1 MKNRKI
7 YWLFL
12 APSLLGVAVFYCV
25 PFLYAAYYAVIDNIG
40 SGQFVGLQNFI
51 DVLQNDLF
59 RTAAKNT
66 LIFMAL
72 AVPLGMALALLTALC
87 LRKIS
92 RGRQLL
98 SLCLL
103 LPLVVPSGTGA
114 YFWKILFDQNGLLIR
129 TLVLFG
135 VPHESLI
142 QLNGRMAILVFVFLW
157 KTVVGTQLD
166 PEDVLRA
173 DGAGGR
179 RTLGTVS
186 AGDVDI
192 PCADDVRGV
201 FDVGRQRV

>member
-1 MKNRKI
+1 MKKNRKI

-25 PFLYAAYYAVIDNIG
+25 PFLYAAYYAVIDNVG

-51 DVLQNDLF
+51 DVLQNELF

-72 AVPLGMALALLTALC
+72 TVPLGMALALLTALC

-135 VPHESLI
+135 VPHESGAWRFWYSCFC
-142 QLNGRMAILVFVFLW
+142 GR
-157 KTVVGTQLD
+157 
-166 PEDVLRA
+166 P
-173 DGAGGR
+173 
-179 RTLGTVS
+179 
-186 AGDVDI
+186 
-192 PCADDVRGV
+192 
-201 FDVGRQRV
+201 